1 MGQCH
6 RALQES
12 VVSPTLAR
20 NKCFHMLDAF
30 VRLVALMVKHS
41 GDATNAFVKINLLN
55 KVCIE
60 QSCRRVVFINSIATN
75 VLYILV
81 LLALIVI
88 YKRINFACVFRFW
101 A

>member
-1 MGQCH
+1 MQSHGILKSDDLITRFFRLSMEICVGQCH

-41 GDATNAFVKINLLN
+41 GDATNALVKINLLN

-60 QSCRRVVFINSIATN
+60 QSCKQVV
-75 VLYILV
+75 
-81 LLALIVI
+81 
-88 YKRINFACVFRFW
+88 
-101 A
+101 